1 MYRPCPKRLA
11 WRRPRFAHGLAA
23 SAQRRHRKAEP
34 DDRAAR
40 WRTIAVRPQYVGPG
54 AAGSSCHRPN
64 SLPSGIST
72 FTGCPAMSPHPGR
85 RSDRPRSCPHSLM
98 RRRRHL
104 VRSRSCSS
112 RSSASRD
119 RTSALSASITM
130 LLATS
135 TSPPAAAAS
144 LSPSTRRASA
154 PDARYRTP
162 GAGSRGEFLSLPL
175 LIAGTGRS

>member
-1 MYRPCPKRLA
+1 MAP
-11 WRRPRFAHGLAA
+11 AA
-23 SAQRRHRKAEP
+23 VCSRIGCVSTTTPPEGRAGSP
-34 DDRAAR
+34 AAR

-144 LSPSTRRASA
+144 LSRSTRRASA

-162 GAGSRGEFLSLPL
+162 GAGSRGEFPL
-175 LIAGTGRS
+175 AAALDRRHRP